1 MLNIYCDHPISDIF
15 MFSEVLVSMQ
25 ACILPR
31 AWTCYRL
38 SVTDVSTLTS
48 AVIFQKILLG
58 VLRGKCFQYISIS
71 IFENWVLQH
80 RYWMTESLNLYPL
93 MAADDDDEVK
103 GHYKMITEK
112 QKLSHKRHK
121 ILQIFFRL

>member
-1 MLNIYCDHPISDIF
+1 MLNIYCDHPTSDNIHVF
-15 MFSEVLVSMQ
+15 WSTSFNAGVHTAASMDM
-25 ACILPR
+25 
-31 AWTCYRL
+31 L
-38 SVTDVSTLTS
+38 SAVRHWCVNTYL
-48 AVIFQKILLG
+48 AVIFQKIFLG

>member
-1 MLNIYCDHPISDIF
+1 
-15 MFSEVLVSMQ
+15 
-25 ACILPR
+25 
-31 AWTCYRL
+31 
-38 SVTDVSTLTS
+38 
-48 AVIFQKILLG
+48 
-58 VLRGKCFQYISIS
+58 
-71 IFENWVLQH
+71 
-80 RYWMTESLNLYPL
+80 